1 MWFQAEEM
9 LPVLDLF
16 DLYGADL
23 ADDDRHLII
32 IRDTKGCIALLTGPV
47 AGQQTAVE
55 KPLPR
60 MLGRNYRIRTGMIG
74 CTVTETGQL
83 GMMLNAD
90 WLIDLCGKERQHD
103 EK

>member
-1 MWFQAEEM
+1 
-9 LPVLDLF
+9 
-16 DLYGADL
+16 
-23 ADDDRHLII
+23 
-32 IRDTKGCIALLTGPV
+32 
-47 AGQQTAVE
+47 VE